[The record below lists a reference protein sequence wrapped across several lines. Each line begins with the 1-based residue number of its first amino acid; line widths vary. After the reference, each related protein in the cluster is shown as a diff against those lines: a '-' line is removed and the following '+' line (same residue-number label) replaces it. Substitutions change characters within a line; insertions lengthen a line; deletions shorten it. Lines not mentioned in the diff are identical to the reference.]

1 MAKEKNIRLTV
12 QKQFPEFPE
21 VVDGLSVDELEKRL
35 ATYTKEAEAVEQ
47 AKKRDGALNTAK
59 DQVSEY
65 SAPYKD
71 AKKAINL
78 KVKYII
84 QLIGEKGGDNG
95 QSE

>member
-1 MAKEKNIRLTV
+1 MAKEKNIRLTI

-35 ATYTKEAEAVEQ
+35 SEYTKRNEATDA

-59 DQVSEY
+59 DQVAEY

-71 AKKAINL
+71 AKKANNL
-78 KVKYII
+78 KIKYII